1 MINKMLVKKEKNA
14 LMHYYM
20 YLAHHQDINSHEGAV
35 LPLLEGLEGEVAS
48 GCMEEGC
55 AHTPQVH
62 FGGKLALGI
71 GVDEGTLVHAWIQVL
86 LSAVKRDEGL
96 TWG

>member
-1 MINKMLVKKEKNA
+1 
-14 LMHYYM
+14 MHHSV
-20 YLAHHQDINSHEGAV
+20 YLAHYQDGNSHEGAV

-48 GCMEEGC
+48 GCMEEGR

-62 FGGKLALGI
+62 LGSKLTLGI
-71 GVDEGTLVHAWIQVL
+71 GVNEGTLVHAWIQVL
-86 LSAVKRDEGL
+86 LCAVKRDEGL